1 VSIRLS
7 NHVNY
12 SEFLLSD
19 DKIQGMNKCVQL
31 ILDDKRQF
39 YILGFG
45 PFGDK
50 IIEFD
55 LSVGRCALYDF

>member
-19 DKIQGMNKCVQL
+19 DKIQCMNKCVQL
-31 ILDDKRQF
+31 FFDDKRQF
-39 YILGFG
+39 YKLGFG

-55 LSVGRCALYDF
+55 LSVGKVCII